1 MVHYTKVLLIGGL
14 MAGLLSACGTETIIH
29 GIDEREANQIIE
41 LLADHQLE
49 SNKLMNDSG
58 RDVNYNII
66 VPAGN
71 RIDAIRLLNRHE
83 MPRRKDKGYTDVF
96 AEGGLIPTS
105 AEEKAK
111 KLAALEGEIEKQLKL
126 VDGVLDAQVQL
137 VIPEE
142 SALRTSEEQKPQTTA
157 SVTMRYLPGAG
168 GEKPLSEPQV
178 QQLVAAGVENLTS
191 DRVYPLLIPVLS
203 KVSNAD
209 LSASASQLSG
219 SWIAKLSK
227 QTVNLLFGGIA
238 VLILGLSSLLL
249 FWWVRLK
256 TVRGKLSRLQ
266 AQILKAQQRQ
276 GGESLPPAS

>member
-1 MVHYTKVLLIGGL
+1 
-14 MAGLLSACGTETIIH
+14 
-29 GIDEREANQIIE
+29 
-41 LLADHQLE
+41 
-49 SNKLMNDSG
+49 
-58 RDVNYNII
+58 
-66 VPAGN
+66 
-71 RIDAIRLLNRHE
+71 
-83 MPRRKDKGYTDVF
+83 
-96 AEGGLIPTS
+96 
-105 AEEKAK
+105 
-111 KLAALEGEIEKQLKL
+111 
-126 VDGVLDAQVQL
+126 
-137 VIPEE
+137 
-142 SALRTSEEQKPQTTA
+142 
-157 SVTMRYLPGAG
+157 MRYLPGAG

-238 VLILGLSSLLL
+238 VIILGLSSLLL

>member
-1 MVHYTKVLLIGGL
+1 M
-14 MAGLLSACGTETIIH
+14 
-29 GIDEREANQIIE
+29 
-41 LLADHQLE
+41 
-49 SNKLMNDSG
+49 DSG
-58 RDVNYNII
+58 RDVTYNII

-96 AEGGLIPTS
+96 AEGGFIPTS

-157 SVTMRYLPGAG
+157 SVTLRYLPGAG

-203 KVSNAD
+203 KQPSTD
-209 LSASASQLSG
+209 LAASAS
-219 SWIAKLSK
+219 
-227 QTVNLLFGGIA
+227 TRRLLDC
-238 VLILGLSSLLL
+238 
-249 FWWVRLK
+249 
-256 TVRGKLSRLQ
+256 
-266 AQILKAQQRQ
+266 
-276 GGESLPPAS
+276 